1 MPARPRDPNDPDFP
15 HGTALGY
22 RAGCRATY
30 PCPGASTCSEI
41 IRLADAE
48 RRQKV
53 RQGVPRRYRV
63 SELRTILRTWIDD
76 KEWVH
81 QPVARAAGLSRH
93 GLEKILN
100 GQVDSVLV
108 STGRRIAAIT
118 EDDLIAAS
126 TTSVPARLIRW
137 KLGSL
142 CANGWPA
149 AVQGSRLGYG
159 YTTILQIVTGHRR
172 RVARDMLDDVN
183 AFFDQMCAIPYTGIH
198 HIRAKDLAR
207 RYGFRTPDDY
217 APDGLLWEGDI
228 RNEKIEER
236 WARRDRE
243 ALLHM
248 QVARMAVQ
256 YNMSLGEIA
265 KQLRLTTPAVEDH
278 TIRRARKALGLA
290 WDGGKAHGPKP
301 GQEERIAQI
310 LDVVERWRQ
319 AGELA
324 DPHPFCVELG
334 MMDARLWTSLDGKPK
349 LEAA

>member
-15 HGTALGY
+15 HGTAKGY
-22 RAGCRATY
+22 WHGCRMGA
-30 PCPGASTCSEI
+30 PCPATPTCYAKYREY
-41 IRLADAE
+41 ATD
-48 RRQKV
+48 RRAKLKRGEV
-53 RQGVPRRYRV
+53 LRYRPEAIRAYV
-63 SELRTILRTWIDD
+63 QTFLDRGW
-76 KEWVH
+76 
-81 QPVARAAGLSRH
+81 PMAAVARAAGLSID
-93 GLEKILN
+93 GLALTMLAKRR
-100 GQVDSVLV
+100 SVLAD
-108 STGRRIAAIT
+108 TARRILAVD
-118 EDDLIAAS
+118 EDLLLEHAVGY
-126 TTSVPARLIRW
+126 VPMRLVRW
-137 KLGSL
+137 KLGAL
-142 CANGWPA
+142 VAIGWTCSALA
-149 AVQGSRLGYG
+149 ARLGYHKDYLNDVIAG
-159 YTTILQIVTGHRR
+159 NVCTVKRDMVDDVDALFEQLRNVHRPSHPATR
-172 RVARDMLDDVN
+172 RLVAR
-183 AFFDQMCAIPYTGIH
+183 H
-198 HIRAKDLAR
+198 
-207 RYGFRTPDDY
+207 GFQPPDAY
-217 APDGLLWEGDI
+217 APDGLLWEDDI
-228 RNEKIEER
+228 RNEKREER

-248 QVARMAVQ
+248 QVARMAVK